1 MFRLCM
7 LLVLFYAGSVQAEK
21 LIVPPEYVVKIAKS
35 LSYSDFPKT
44 IDIIAII
51 RVESA
56 FRPMVINPEVG
67 SSVGPSRGLMQVQ
80 NGSLEVHRNMH
91 EGVGLLREYYQRLG
105 SSEAAIKSYN
115 IGIGA
120 YKQGRARV
128 SAEIYWQKFSKRR
141 KEYLKYY
148 AFKGRLAKLQK

>member
-44 IDIIAII
+44 MDILAIV

-56 FRPMVINPEVG
+56 FRPMVINPEIG
-67 SSVGPSRGLMQVQ
+67 SVGPSRGLMQIQ

-105 SSEAAIKSYN
+105 SKEAAVKSYN
-115 IGIGA
+115 IGISA
-120 YKQGRARV
+120 YKQGRAKV
-128 SAEIYWQKFSKRR
+128 SAEIYWRKFSKRR
-141 KEYLKYY
+141 SEYLKYY
-148 AFKGRLAKLQK
+148 ASKGRLAKL